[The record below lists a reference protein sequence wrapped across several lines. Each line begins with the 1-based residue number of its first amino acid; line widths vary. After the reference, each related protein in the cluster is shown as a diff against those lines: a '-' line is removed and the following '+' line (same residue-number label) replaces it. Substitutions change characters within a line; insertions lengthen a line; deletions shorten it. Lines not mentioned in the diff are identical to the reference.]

1 MPGFVET
8 RRTPS
13 TPCRTAPCPARPCLA
28 PPRHFH
34 AVRRLTPA
42 PTLPHGAPR
51 CDKGRSMCHPGLG
64 LRPFHRRAPVRPRA
78 RKVRTQTNKL
88 CPVPWRFPGASSA
101 RRAGKEPFDTT
112 AMQHPCIY
120 RFDCF
125 LMSVRSS
132 ISRPVREA
140 VSPSNSAWTVRPS
153 IRAFPRQAV
162 RRASNRQAVKSAW
175 TRQTVRRA
183 SIRQAVARALER
195 RTVKPSFAASSRW
208 RVRQAVV
215 QVSLSPPPRAYA
227 RTRVCGGGGETRE
240 T

>member
-153 IRAFPRQAV
+153 IRASN
-162 RRASNRQAVKSAW
+162 RRAVKPCVRASSRA
-175 TRQTVRRA
+175 TCVEASSRQTVVRIVQT
-183 SIRQAVARALER
+183 SV
-195 RTVKPSFAASSRW
+195 RW
-208 RVRQAVV
+208 RVRRSVV
-215 QVSLSPPPRAYA
+215 LRFPADASAACFPSMPRLQRLPRSSSPLYFFVLLFLSH
-227 RTRVCGGGGETRE
+227 VFV
-240 T
+240 